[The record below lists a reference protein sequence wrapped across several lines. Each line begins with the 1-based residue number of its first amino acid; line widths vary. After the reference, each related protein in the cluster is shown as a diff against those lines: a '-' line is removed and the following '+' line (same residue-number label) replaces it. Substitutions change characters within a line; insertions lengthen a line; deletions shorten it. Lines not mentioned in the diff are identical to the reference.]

1 MIKNITSKLVV
12 FGNTRVMQTITT
24 RTITTTQEKVVDD
37 VIFEEKGDKGL
48 IILNRPKA
56 LNSLNHSM
64 TKKLL
69 PVLQQWES
77 SKKVVVIKGAGEK
90 AFCAGGDVKVI
101 AMALSEPGGEKVGR
115 EFFYDEYTLD
125 HVIGTYKKPYV
136 ALISG
141 IVMGGGVGLSV
152 HGKYRVATE
161 TTLFAM
167 PETAIGLFPDVGG
180 SYFLPRLY
188 GKVGLYLGLTGHRLK
203 GLDVKLAGIAT
214 HFVSSSRLPELTDS
228 LLAPGDVDV
237 AKILDKF
244 DEQKLSDEFS
254 LAKHLKQIDNC
265 FSGDTVEEIINR
277 LKKDNSEWAQ
287 GVIETLGKM
296 SPTSL
301 KVAHKSIN
309 QGKNQ
314 SLAECL
320 KMEYNLDY
328 NMVLKN
334 SDFQEGI
341 RALLI
346 DKDQKPV
353 WNPKTLADVTDEYV
367 NSKFSPIP
375 ADKQLKLTPKNKL

>member
-188 GKVGLYLGLTGHRLK
+188 GKLGLYLGLTGHRLK

>member
-1 MIKNITSKLVV
+1 M
-12 FGNTRVMQTITT
+12 
-24 RTITTTQEKVVDD
+24 TTQEKVVDD
-37 VIFEEKGDKGL
+37 VIFQEKGDKGL
-48 IILNRPKA
+48 IILNRPNA

-69 PVLQQWES
+69 PVMQQWES
-77 SKKVVVIKGAGEK
+77 SKKIVVIKGAGEK

-101 AMALSEPGGEKVGR
+101 ALALSEPGGEKVGR

-152 HGKYRVATE
+152 HGQYRVATE

-180 SYFLPRLY
+180 SYFLPRLN
-188 GKVGLYLGLTGHRLK
+188 GKLGLY
-203 GLDVKLAGIAT
+203 LDVKLAGIAT
-214 HFVSSSRLPELTDS
+214 HYVSSSRLPELTDS

-244 DEQKLSDEFS
+244 DEQDSSVEFS
-254 LAKHLKQIDNC
+254 LAKNLKQIDYC
-265 FSGDTVEEIINR
+265 FSGDSVEEIINR

-301 KVAHKSIN
+301 KVAHKSIT
-309 QGKNQ
+309 QGKDQ
-314 SLAECL
+314 SLANCL
-320 KMEYNLDY
+320 KMEYTLDY

-353 WNPKTLADVTDEYV
+353 WNPKTLADVTNEYV

>member
-141 IVMGGGVGLSV
+141 IVMGGGVGVSV

-188 GKVGLYLGLTGHRLK
+188 GKLGLYLGLTGHRLK